1 MIKKEA
7 FIRINDIA
15 MLKIFASVVNS
26 FESDINIY
34 HGAGYYDAKSIMA
47 VLAIDTSQGRKI
59 EIVSDDEVE
68 IERFIKEME
77 AFKYEI

>member
-1 MIKKEA
+1 MNKEV
-7 FIRINDIA
+7 FIRINDID
-15 MLKIFASVVNS
+15 MLKVFASVVNS

-59 EIVSDDEVE
+59 EIVSDDEIE